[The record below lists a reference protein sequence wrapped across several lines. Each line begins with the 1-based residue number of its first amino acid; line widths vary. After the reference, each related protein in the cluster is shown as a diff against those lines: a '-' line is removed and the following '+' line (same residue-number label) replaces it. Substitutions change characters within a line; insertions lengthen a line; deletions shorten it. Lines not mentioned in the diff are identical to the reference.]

1 VSVHLTW
8 LGQSGFLIEVGG
20 LRILLDP
27 FVSDHPDR
35 LVPPPPLELVA
46 DGIDWLLVTHEH
58 LDHLDLGFV
67 EILASRSP
75 GARIVLPAAVAAD
88 TPLPLPVEGVTAGE
102 RIELGAAS
110 VLTVPA
116 VHKLEASD
124 EYNDERFV
132 GYVVDAPPTS
142 IYHAGDTILTDELFA
157 SLRELRPTV
166 CLLPVNGRD
175 WFRERDG
182 LVGNLDA
189 REAVGLAAS
198 LGAPMLIPTH
208 WDAFSGNT
216 VDPETVVAEARRADA
231 PLHVTVPRRLLPLD
245 LGGRA

>member
-1 VSVHLTW
+1 MTVRLTW
-8 LGQSGFLIEVGG
+8 LGQSGFLVEVGG
-20 LRILLDP
+20 LRILIDP

-46 DGIDWLLVTHEH
+46 DEIDWLFVTHEH

-67 EILASRSP
+67 EILATRSP
-75 GARIVLPAAVAAD
+75 GARIVLPAAVAAE
-88 TPLPLPVEGVTAGE
+88 TPLPLPVDGVVAGQ
-102 RIELGAAS
+102 RLELGAAS
-110 VLTVPA
+110 VLVVPA
-116 VHKLEASD
+116 VHKLQATD

-132 GYVVDAPPTS
+132 GYVVEARPTT
-142 IYHAGDTILTDELFA
+142 IYHAGDTILTEELQA
-157 SLRELRPTV
+157 SLREVRPTV

-175 WFRERDG
+175 WFRERAG

-198 LGAPMLIPTH
+198 LGAAMLIPTH

-231 PLHVTVPRRLLPLD
+231 PLHVVVPRRLLPLD
-245 LGGRA
+245 LGG